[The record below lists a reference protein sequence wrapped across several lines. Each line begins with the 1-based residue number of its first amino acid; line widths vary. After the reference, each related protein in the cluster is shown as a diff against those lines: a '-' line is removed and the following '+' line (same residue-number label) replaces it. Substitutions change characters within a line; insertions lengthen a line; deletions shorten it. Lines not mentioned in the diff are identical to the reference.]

1 MKRRRVEP
9 VDETGSNY
17 IPTKVKVEP
26 MEVVPTAK
34 RSRYPPEAPYGYSR
48 MGTPLK
54 RPLKKRRT
62 GRSYRGRYGG
72 YRRRYG
78 GGGSYGRGSSSN
90 IVISG
95 RGDYTMDS
103 NASFGT
109 RYGGYLGSK
118 AGEFL
123 GGMAQRA
130 FGSITGLGDYN
141 VSKNVFLGGNLPQI
155 MNESGGGGTVIRFQ
169 EYLGDIRTAPVS
181 GDFKITA
188 FNLNA
193 GDSYTFPWLS
203 QIAANYEQYEFEGV
217 IFQFRS
223 TSADALN
230 STNTALGSVMLAT
243 QYDFVEPPFDSKG
256 QMLNYE
262 FSTSCKPSENVMH
275 MIECAPRMSTLNTMY
290 TLTGAL
296 PPNADPRLYNL
307 GRFHIATT
315 GFQGT
320 DVNIGELHV
329 TYQVRLLKPKLN
341 VTLGGVIDNYL
352 SLISQPTPAY
362 SNAEPLGTPAAIAAA
377 TNNVVDS
384 MGISRTPTSL
394 TLLRSITRQYY
405 RIEVQWIGDTTVV
418 VQYPVVTFNNC
429 VLVPSVDSPTAGV
442 TSARAAYLQGFYTL
456 GNGAVPSIVFGTAGT
471 LPVSAGNQRLSIRI
485 MQVNPSTLGL

>member
-9 VDETGSNY
+9 VDETESNY
-17 IPTKVKVEP
+17 IPTKVKLEP
-26 MEVVPTAK
+26 MEIAPTAK
-34 RSRYPPEAPYGYSR
+34 RSRYPDHAPYGFTR

-62 GRSYRGRYGG
+62 GRSYRGRYAG

-141 VSKNVFLGGNLPQI
+141 VNKNVFLGGNLPQI

-341 VTLGGVIDNYL
+341 VTLGGVIDNYY
-352 SLISQPTPAY
+352 SNNFGPAGTY
-362 SNAEPLGTPAAIAAA
+362 SNAAPLGSVAANSAA
-377 TNNVVDS
+377 TVFDS
-384 MGISRTPTSL
+384 MGITRTPTTL
-394 TLLRSITRQYY
+394 TFLRSITRQYY
-405 RIEVQWIGDTTVV
+405 RLEVLWAGDTNTVIAF
-418 VQYPVVTFNNC
+418 PVVTYTNC
-429 VLVPSVDSPTAGV
+429 TLVNANSTPTAGANV
-442 TSARAAYLQGFYTL
+442 TQCIYIAGFYTL
-456 GNGAVPSIVFGTAGT
+456 GNGAIPNIVFGGAGALPITAT
-471 LPVSAGNQRLSIRI
+471 NQGLTIRI
-485 MQVNPSTLGL
+485 MQVNPGELGL